1 MGIFME
7 NERRD
12 CDEREVVP
20 FYAGKIWKRSV
31 KPIFDDFGD
40 SLLCSVLI
48 WSKGI
53 LYFGN
58 CAFSVCLFQNVFE
71 KQVQAQ
77 C

>member
-1 MGIFME
+1 ME

-40 SLLCSVLI
+40 SLFCTVLI

-58 CAFSVCLFQNVFE
+58 CAFGGCFCQNVLVIE
-71 KQVQAQ
+71 VQAH